1 MCLLATDNEAIA
13 ETVSASSVSR
23 WRASLREQAS
33 VEAERCSERQYLPVE
48 PSGRQSVRTSACD
61 QVTVGRVG
69 TAPAASL
76 TVSFHDSLHGAD
88 SVSVGPLLHH
98 RVRNGLQLKTHKK
111 ETNLSHN
118 TQLVTGA
125 GFTAHPDDFP
135 RFDAHSVLLIFC
147 F

>member
-1 MCLLATDNEAIA
+1 MLVGDRQRGHRRDGFSLLRVALEGFAQ
-13 ETVSASSVSR
+13 
-23 WRASLREQAS
+23 RAS
-33 VEAERCSERQYLPVE
+33 ERGGGALQRAPVFTCE
-48 PSGRQSVRTSACD
+48 PSGREGVRTSACD
-61 QVTVGRVG
+61 QVTVGLVG

-76 TVSFHDSLHGAD
+76 TVSFHDLLHGAD

-125 GFTAHPDDFP
+125 GFTVHPDDFP